1 MVSNNQI
8 GKYISPIGAT
18 ILSNVFSATANGF
31 GKAFYQPREFT
42 VLQDSYAFTFKD
54 KIIDPN
60 DCYAFILGVLN
71 KIYVKYNWSN
81 KSGWNKIKNEY
92 IKLPIKENKI
102 DWTFIKQINAELEA
116 QHIAE
121 LEAQHIAEL
130 EAYLKVTGLKNFEL
144 TDEEQKAIREYDK
157 VAGGGIKLYNL
168 FSIHNVRGLNKDVL
182 EEGTEFDYITRTS
195 KNQGILQTTGKI
207 DNIEFNEQNTWS
219 LGLLQ
224 MTFFYRKRKWYA
236 GQFVR
241 KIVPKFQVTENVA
254 LYLTTL
260 LNSKRQYFLQ
270 YLVSDIDRIFLDTE
284 ISLPLLNQKVDIQYI
299 NNFISAIKKII
310 VKDLVLWN
318 NDKINIIKKI
328 TAYSE

>member
-1 MVSNNQI
+1 MNNEVGSLPATTAVVSNNQI

-121 LEAQHIAEL
+121 LEA
-130 EAYLKVTGLKNFEL
+130 YLKVTGLKNFEL

-157 VAGGGIKLYNL
+157 VAGGGGIKLYNL

-254 LYLTTL
+254 LYFTTL

-299 NNFISAIKKII
+299 NNFISAIKK
-310 VKDLVLWN
+310 N
-318 NDKINIIKKI
+318 NSKRSSIMKKR
-328 TAYSE
+328 

>member
-1 MVSNNQI
+1 MNNEVGSLPATTAVVSNNQI

-121 LEAQHIAEL
+121 LEA
-130 EAYLKVTGLKNFEL
+130 YLKVTGLKNFEL

-157 VAGGGIKLYNL
+157 VAGGGLNYTICSQ
-168 FSIHNVRGLNKDVL
+168 SIML
-182 EEGTEFDYITRTS
+182 E
-195 KNQGILQTTGKI
+195 
-207 DNIEFNEQNTWS
+207 
-219 LGLLQ
+219 
-224 MTFFYRKRKWYA
+224 
-236 GQFVR
+236 V
-241 KIVPKFQVTENVA
+241 
-254 LYLTTL
+254 
-260 LNSKRQYFLQ
+260 
-270 YLVSDIDRIFLDTE
+270 
-284 ISLPLLNQKVDIQYI
+284 
-299 NNFISAIKKII
+299 
-310 VKDLVLWN
+310 
-318 NDKINIIKKI
+318 
-328 TAYSE
+328 

>member
-1 MVSNNQI
+1 MNNEVGSLPATTAVVSNNQI

-102 DWTFIKQINAELEA
+102 DWTFIKQIN
-116 QHIAE
+116 AE

-254 LYLTTL
+254 LYFTTL

-299 NNFISAIKKII
+299 NNFISAIKK
-310 VKDLVLWN
+310 N
-318 NDKINIIKKI
+318 NSKRSSIMKKR
-328 TAYSE
+328 